1 MSRIILLITL
11 FIFGCASQKPIEPNQ
26 VIDFDVPEQWE
37 INISQNL
44 DFDQKWWSIFND
56 DNLNSFVVE
65 FMDENISLEKAMLNT
80 RKAKQA
86 SVIATGS
93 LLPSISIS
101 SGVVESEQ
109 NTAGIP
115 TVFSA
120 LLGQSSDEVTVFTQ
134 ENYNLSLGTQW
145 EIDLWGKLRQ
155 GRIATKQQYLS
166 AKYFEDFLKLSLT
179 AEASKLYFA
188 IIEAEQILNNAS
200 KKLKNAETI
209 FELYSLRYNKG
220 SISIQAYQQSK
231 IIFNATKSDYN
242 NKLLMVNSLKREAR
256 LLVKDY
262 PSTEFLVN
270 NNFPKKL
277 PSIPNTL
284 PADIVK
290 RRPDLIAQQ
299 YNLLANK
306 ALDRQALLTLFPTF
320 SLSGSYGSSSNDL
333 EDLTNEDFSVWNKGL
348 NVFMPVFNAG
358 KLIANKRL
366 AKSNREIAMLD
377 FVNALLTAYK
387 EIESGFES
395 DLTSNQALEI
405 INENIV
411 LSENI
416 YNTTFDGFMKGSSSF
431 EDTINA
437 NNALYDNLDL
447 KARLE
452 KVRIEQRI
460 NLILALG
467 GGFNITN
474 D

>member
-26 VIDFDVPEQWE
+26 VVDFDVPEKWE
-37 INISQNL
+37 VNISQNL
-44 DFDQKWWSIFND
+44 DFDQKWWNIFND

-65 FMDENISLEKAMLNT
+65 FMDENINLEKAMLNT

-188 IIEAEQILNNAS
+188 IIEAEQVLNNAS

-220 SISIQAYQQSK
+220 SISIQAYQQSE

-405 INENIV
+405 INENII

>member
-37 INISQNL
+37 VNISQNL

-188 IIEAEQILNNAS
+188 IIEAEQVLNNAS

-242 NKLLMVNSLKREAR
+242 NKLLMVNTLKREAR

-405 INENIV
+405 INENII

>member
-26 VIDFDVPEQWE
+26 VVDFDVPEKWE
-37 INISQNL
+37 VNISQNL
-44 DFDQKWWSIFND
+44 DFDQKWWNIFND

-115 TVFSA
+115 TIFST

-188 IIEAEQILNNAS
+188 IIEAEQVLNNAS

-405 INENIV
+405 INENII

-431 EDTINA
+431 EDAINA

>member
-26 VIDFDVPEQWE
+26 VVDFDVPEKWE
-37 INISQNL
+37 VNISQNL
-44 DFDQKWWSIFND
+44 DFDQKWWNIFND

-65 FMDENISLEKAMLNT
+65 FMDENINLEKAMLNT

-115 TVFSA
+115 TIFST

-188 IIEAEQILNNAS
+188 IIEAEQVLNNAS

-405 INENIV
+405 INENII

-431 EDTINA
+431 EDAINA

>member
-11 FIFGCASQKPIEPNQ
+11 YIFGCASQKPIEPNQ
-26 VIDFDVPEQWE
+26 VVDFDVPEKWE
-37 INISQNL
+37 VNISQNL
-44 DFDQKWWSIFND
+44 DFDQKWWNIFND

-65 FMDENISLEKAMLNT
+65 FMDENINLEKAMLNT

-115 TVFSA
+115 TIFST

-188 IIEAEQILNNAS
+188 IIEAEQVLNNAS

-405 INENIV
+405 INENII

-431 EDTINA
+431 EDAINA

>member
-26 VIDFDVPEQWE
+26 VVDFDVPEQWE

-188 IIEAEQILNNAS
+188 IIEAEQVLKNAS

>member
-26 VIDFDVPEQWE
+26 VVDFDVPEQWE
-37 INISQNL
+37 VNISQNL
-44 DFDQKWWSIFND
+44 DFDQKWWNIFND

-65 FMDENISLEKAMLNT
+65 FMDENINLEKAMLNT

-188 IIEAEQILNNAS
+188 IIEAEQVLNNAS
-200 KKLKNAETI
+200 KKLKNAGTI

-220 SISIQAYQQSK
+220 SISIQAYQKSE

-242 NKLLMVNSLKREAR
+242 NKLLMVNYLKREAR

-405 INENIV
+405 INENII

>member
-1 MSRIILLITL
+1 MKKIIFVLIFIIL
-11 FIFGCASQKPIEPNQ
+11 GCASQKPIEPNQ
-26 VIDFDVPEQWE
+26 VLDFDVPEQWE

-44 DFDQKWWSIFND
+44 DFDQKWWNIFND
-56 DNLNSFVVE
+56 DNLNSFMIE

-115 TVFSA
+115 TIFST

-188 IIEAEQILNNAS
+188 IIEAEQVLNNAS

-220 SISIQAYQQSK
+220 SISIQAYQQSE

-348 NVFMPVFNAG
+348 SVFVPIFNAG
-358 KLIANKRL
+358 KLIANKKL

-377 FVNALLTAYK
+377 FVNTLLTAYK
-387 EIESGFES
+387 EVENGFES
-395 DLTSNQALEI
+395 DLISNQALEI

-416 YNTTFDGFMKGSSSF
+416 YNTTFDGFMKGSSTF
-431 EDTINA
+431 EDAINA

-460 NLILALG
+460 NLILVLG

>member
-26 VIDFDVPEQWE
+26 VVDFDVPEKWE
-37 INISQNL
+37 VNISQNL
-44 DFDQKWWSIFND
+44 DFDQKWWNIFND

-65 FMDENISLEKAMLNT
+65 FMDENINLEKAMLNT

-93 LLPSISIS
+93 LLPSISTS

-188 IIEAEQILNNAS
+188 IIEAEQVLNNAS

-290 RRPDLIAQQ
+290 KRPDLIAQQ

-405 INENIV
+405 INENII

-431 EDTINA
+431 EDAINA

>member
-1 MSRIILLITL
+1 MKKIIFLITL
-11 FIFGCASQKPIEPNQ
+11 FILSCASQKPIEPKQ
-26 VIDFDVPEQWE
+26 VLDFDVPEQWE
-37 INISQNL
+37 VNISQDL
-44 DFDQKWWSIFND
+44 DFDKEWWNIFND
-56 DNLNSFVVE
+56 NNLNSFLIE
-65 FMDENISLEKAMLNT
+65 FMDENINLEKAMINT

-86 SVIATGS
+86 SVIATGN
-93 LLPSISIS
+93 LFPSISVN

-155 GRIATKQQYLS
+155 GRIAGKQQYLS

-179 AEASKLYFA
+179 AEATKLYFS
-188 IIEAEQILNNAS
+188 IIEAEQVLENSS
-200 KKLKNAETI
+200 KKLGNAKTI

-220 SISIQAYQQSK
+220 SISIQAYQQSE
-231 IIFNATKSDYN
+231 IIFNASKSDYN
-242 NKLLMVNSLKREAR
+242 NKQLIVNSLKREAR

-262 PSTEFLVN
+262 PSSEFLVN
-270 NNFPKKL
+270 NSFPEKL
-277 PSIPNTL
+277 PNIPNTL
-284 PADIVK
+284 PADIIK

-333 EDLTNEDFSVWNKGL
+333 GDLTNEDFSVWNKGL
-348 NVFMPVFNAG
+348 SVFVPIFNAG
-358 KLIANKRL
+358 KLIANKKL

-377 FVNALLTAYK
+377 FVNTILTAYR
-387 EIESGFES
+387 EVENGFES
-395 DLTSNQALEI
+395 DLISNQALEI
-405 INENIV
+405 VDQNII
-411 LSENI
+411 LSESI
-416 YNTTFDGFMKGSSSF
+416 YSTTLEGFMKGSSTF
-431 EDTINA
+431 EDAINA
-437 NNALYDNLDL
+437 NNALHDNLDL

-467 GGFNITN
+467 GGFITN